1 MEVLTIILLH
11 CNFLKFATP
20 TKKDVVGLLF
30 VWNND
35 GKGHFEMWQC
45 EWALVEPKLIAALL
59 FNHDVG
65 PISAWLMAIHWHALP

>member
-1 MEVLTIILLH
+1 M
-11 CNFLKFATP
+11 
-20 TKKDVVGLLF
+20 GLLF

-45 EWALVEPKLIAALL
+45 EWALVEPNLIAALL
-59 FNHDVG
+59 LNHDVG